1 MCLTWTTTRIDKIKN
16 TIIKNEA
23 VKIEGRK

>member
-1 MCLTWTTTRIDKIKN
+1 MCLTWATTRVDKIKN